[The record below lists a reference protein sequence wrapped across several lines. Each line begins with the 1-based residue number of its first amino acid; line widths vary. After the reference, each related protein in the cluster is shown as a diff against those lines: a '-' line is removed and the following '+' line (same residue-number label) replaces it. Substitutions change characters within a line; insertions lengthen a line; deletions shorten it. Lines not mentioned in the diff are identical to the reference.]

1 MRNLTR
7 IYAAV
12 FALLFLGFAQAVFS
26 AEAIDIGA
34 GARSIGMGRAY
45 NAVTADGYSLFA
57 NPAGIAGLN
66 SIQVVSMYGEL
77 SGDVSYTQLGAEFPT
92 QYGVFGIGYAGS
104 KAGEIVVSTVDAT
117 GRIVPFTTFNY
128 GNDLYLFSY
137 GNKYKDRLD
146 YGITLKSFRK
156 GSSQIQGGEGTGMN
170 ADAGLTYQV
179 DKRFRLGLSLRNIMM
194 GTLGA
199 IKWGNGYVE
208 QLPIELKLGL
218 ALQPRED
225 ILCLFD
231 VNSKSEY
238 PSDAKAGI
246 EWNIN
251 KNFSLRAGA
260 EQLAASDYSRYINYS
275 AGVGVNYGSIKFDY
289 AYYYDT
295 ILSYNSRHF
304 ISFAVTDIGKR
315 QEAAKSALREK
326 KPAALAVAKKITIP
340 DVPDP
345 HWASNA
351 VQYVVSRKYLSLY
364 PDGLFRPDKD
374 VIRADLATVVLKVK
388 YGAVPKDALE
398 MSFTDVPKTYWA
410 RTAIGKAAGLDL
422 LKGYPD
428 GTFKPSGKVSLLDA
442 ILVCV
447 KLGGLSPS
455 GKDLAAYSNISPNH
469 FAAAQIKAAKD
480 AGLLDYVTSASL
492 PTERPLTR
500 AQLAWMLY
508 KLKN

>member
-1 MRNLTR
+1 MRNLIR
-7 IYAAV
+7 IYSVVLALLLLGSVQEV
-12 FALLFLGFAQAVFS
+12 FA

-77 SGDVSYTQLGAEFPT
+77 SGDVAYTQLGAEFPT

-104 KAGEIVVSTVDAT
+104 KAGEIVVSTVDAS

-137 GNKYKDRLD
+137 GNRYKDRLD

-170 ADAGLTYQV
+170 ADAGLTYQI
-179 DKRFRLGLSLRNIMM
+179 DKRLRLGLSLRNIMM
-194 GTLGA
+194 GDMGA

-208 QLPIELKLGL
+208 ALPLELKLGL

-246 EWNIN
+246 EWSIN

-275 AGVGVNYGSIKFDY
+275 AGVGINYGSIKFDY

-304 ISFAVTDIGKR
+304 VSFAVRDIGKR
-315 QEAAKSALREK
+315 PEAAKPALEDK
-326 KPAALAVAKKITIP
+326 KTVAVAVKKIPIS
-340 DVPDP
+340 DVPDS

-351 VQYVVSRKYLSLY
+351 VQYVVNRRYLSLY

-374 VIRADLATVVLKVK
+374 VIRADLATVLLKLR
-388 YGAVPKDALE
+388 YGAMPKASDE
-398 MSFTDVPKTYWA
+398 ITFKDVPNNYWA
-410 RTAIGKAAGLDL
+410 KGAIGKAAALDL
-422 LKGYPD
+422 MKGYPD
-428 GTFKPSGKVSLLDA
+428 GTFKPNGKVSLMDA
-442 ILVCV
+442 IIACARI
-447 KLGGLSPS
+447 GGLSSKAANTPS
-455 GKDLAAYSNISPNH
+455 YTNIAPNH
-469 FAAAQIKAAKD
+469 FAYEQIKATKA
-480 AGLLDYVTSASL
+480 AGLLDFVTSPSL

-508 KLKN
+508 KLGN